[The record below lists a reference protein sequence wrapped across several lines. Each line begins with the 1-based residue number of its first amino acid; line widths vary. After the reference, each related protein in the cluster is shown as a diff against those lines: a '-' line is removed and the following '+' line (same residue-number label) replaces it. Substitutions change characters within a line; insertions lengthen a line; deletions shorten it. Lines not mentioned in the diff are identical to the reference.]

1 MLVDTTSRRGQ
12 HDSVKA
18 VQFRGGSRVRTET
31 RRLRSIGSRTG
42 FASALLAV
50 YAIVFIALSGAASAA
65 DYPPIGI
72 AGQYHPGK
80 FVWFD
85 LVTDDPAAARR
96 FYGAVFGWQFH
107 TVDGAPA
114 SYAVIENAGRNIA
127 GMFRH
132 APPPGA
138 PNTARWLAL
147 ISVKNPTQT
156 EQYVE
161 RHGGKVIVPVA
172 TIAGRGTHALFRDP
186 QGAVFGVLRSD
197 SGDPPDVPVAD
208 GDFFWLDLLAR
219 DPAQAAK
226 FYRDLAGYEV
236 SQTELDEGVTRAVL
250 ASGGY
255 ARAGIAAMPAAVK
268 KPGWLPYILVDDV
281 AGTLAKARA
290 AGGTVLVE
298 PRADLLDGNL
308 GVIADPRGGVLGVLN
323 WTQGHDAEASK

>member
-1 MLVDTTSRRGQ
+1 M
-12 HDSVKA
+12 A
-18 VQFRGGSRVRTET
+18 IEFGGASCVRTVS
-31 RRLRSIGSRTG
+31 RLLRSVRSRAG

-50 YAIVFIALSGAASAA
+50 CAILFLALNGAALAA

-85 LVTDDPAAARR
+85 LVTDDPAASRR
-96 FYGAVFGWQFH
+96 FYGAVFGWQFR

-114 SYAVIENAGRNIA
+114 SYAVIENDGRNIG

-138 PNTARWLAL
+138 TSTARWLAL
-147 ISVKNPTQT
+147 ISVNHPHRTAQNV
-156 EQYVE
+156 EQ
-161 RHGGKVIVPVA
+161 HGGKVIVPVA

-186 QGAVFGVLRSD
+186 QGAVFGVLKSD
-197 SGDPPDVPVAD
+197 TGDPPDAPVAD
-208 GDFFWLDLLAR
+208 DDFFWLDLLAR
-219 DPAQAAK
+219 DPAQAAE

-236 SQTELDEGVTRAVL
+236 SQTKLDEGVTRVVL

-268 KPGWLPYILVDDV
+268 KPGWLPYILVEDV

-290 AGGTVLVE
+290 AGGTILVE

-308 GVIADPRGGVLGVLN
+308 GVIADPRGGVLGVVN
-323 WTQGHDAEASK
+323 WTQGNNAEASQ